1 MAVAFYPGSFD
12 PFHLGHLDVVEQ
24 AVALFGD
31 LVIGVMHNPDKP
43 SGMFSPAE
51 RADLV
56 RQSIA
61 HLGKKVCVETYGG
74 LTVEAASK
82 VAASFIIKSARTGA
96 DFEIEQQM
104 AQTNHGASGIET
116 VLLFSRPEHSF
127 ISSRYIRQFV
137 DYTGDIDTPM
147 VSTHVLKALIAK
159 QDISKQLIAKKS
171 TGAKK

>member
-12 PFHLGHLDVVEQ
+12 PFHLGHLDIAEQ

-56 RQSIA
+56 RQSVA

-82 VAASFIIKSARTGA
+82 IEASFIIKSARTGG
-96 DFEIEQQM
+96 DFEVEQQM
-104 AQTNHGASGIET
+104 AQTNQGASGIET
-116 VLLFSRPEHSF
+116 ILLFSRPEHSF
-127 ISSRYIRQFV
+127 ISSRYVRQFV
-137 DYTGDIDTPM
+137 DYNGEIATPM
-147 VSTHVLKALIAK
+147 VSPPVLKALIAK
-159 QDISKQLIAKKS
+159 QKS
-171 TGAKK
+171 GAKK

>member
-12 PFHLGHLDVVEQ
+12 PFHLGHLDIVEQ
-24 AVALFGD
+24 AVELFGD
-31 LVIGVMHNPDKP
+31 LAIGVMHNPDKP
-43 SGMFSPAE
+43 SGMFSPGE

-56 RQSIA
+56 RQSVA
-61 HLGKKVCVETYGG
+61 HLGKKVCVETYSG

-82 VAASFIIKSARTGA
+82 ISASFIIKSARTGG

-104 AQTNHGASGIET
+104 AQTNHCASGIET
-116 VLLFSRPEHSF
+116 ILLFSRPEHAF

-137 DYTGDIDTPM
+137 DYSGTNAKPM
-147 VSTHVLKALIAK
+147 VCAPVLKALSAK
-159 QDISKQLIAKKS
+159 RDTANQK

>member
-24 AVALFGD
+24 AVVLFGD

-56 RQSIA
+56 CQSVA
-61 HLGKKVCVETYGG
+61 HLGTKVCVETYGG

-82 VAASFIIKSARTGA
+82 ISARFIIKSARTGA
-96 DFEIEQQM
+96 DFEVEQQM
-104 AQTNHGASGIET
+104 AQTNHGASGIES
-116 VLLFSRPEHSF
+116 VLLFARPEHSF

-137 DYTGDIDTPM
+137 DYSGTNAKPM
-147 VSTHVLKALIAK
+147 VSAPVLKALIAK
-159 QDISKQLIAKKS
+159 KNTAKQK
-171 TGAKK
+171 TGAK

>member
-56 RQSIA
+56 RQSVA
-61 HLGKKVCVETYGG
+61 HLGKKS
-74 LTVEAASK
+74 ASK
-82 VAASFIIKSARTGA
+82 PMA
-96 DFEIEQQM
+96 DSRLRQPLKP
-104 AQTNHGASGIET
+104 
-116 VLLFSRPEHSF
+116 LLRS
-127 ISSRYIRQFV
+127 
-137 DYTGDIDTPM
+137 
-147 VSTHVLKALIAK
+147 
-159 QDISKQLIAKKS
+159 
-171 TGAKK
+171 

>member
-43 SGMFSPAE
+43 SGMFSPTE

-56 RQSIA
+56 RQSVA
-61 HLGKKVCVETYGG
+61 HLGKKVCVETFGG

-82 VAASFIIKSARTGA
+82 TSASFMIKSARTGG

-137 DYTGDIDTPM
+137 GFSGTNAKPM
-147 VSTHVLKALIAK
+147 VSPPVLKALIAK
-159 QDISKQLIAKKS
+159 QGNAKQKP
-171 TGAKK
+171 GAK

>member
-24 AVALFGD
+24 AVELFGD

-56 RQSIA
+56 RQSVA
-61 HLGKKVCVETYGG
+61 HLGTKVCVETYGG

-82 VAASFIIKSARTGA
+82 ISARFIIKSARTGA
-96 DFEIEQQM
+96 DFEVEQQM
-104 AQTNHGASGIET
+104 AHTNHGASGIES
-116 VLLFSRPEHSF
+116 VLLFARPEHSF

-137 DYTGDIDTPM
+137 DYGGTNAKPM
-147 VSTHVLKALIAK
+147 VSAPVLKALIAK
-159 QDISKQLIAKKS
+159 KDTVKQK
-171 TGAKK
+171 TGAK

>member
-51 RADLV
+51 RAELV
-56 RQSIA
+56 HQSVA
-61 HLGKKVCVETYGG
+61 HLGKKVCVETYSG
-74 LTVEAASK
+74 LTVEAASQIS
-82 VAASFIIKSARTGA
+82 ASFIIKSARTGA

-104 AQTNHGASGIET
+104 AQTNHGASGIESI
-116 VLLFSRPEHSF
+116 LLFSRPEHSF

-137 DYTGDIDTPM
+137 DYNGTNAKPM
-147 VSTHVLKALIAK
+147 VSPTVLKALIAK
-159 QDISKQLIAKKS
+159 QKL
-171 TGAKK
+171 GAKK